1 MTRHETELSA
11 AYAPLR
17 QALAELRAP
26 DALEAQLLASYRQAY
41 APAPKLHARL
51 LEWLRQ
57 ERNLWLPLG
66 GACVAALAAML
77 WLRPLLLQR
86 GPLAPST
93 IEAAAQQTTGEELAT
108 AFFPVGDPARIQAAD
123 HARMVRVTMPRAALV
138 SYGLPV
144 NPALADQPI
153 EADIL
158 VADDGSTLALR
169 FVRGNHH
176 LM

>member
-1 MTRHETELSA
+1 MNLDESRLSA

-17 QALAELRAP
+17 QALAEQQAP
-26 DALEAQLLASYRQAY
+26 EALELQLLATYRQVHTAKPGRWSWL
-41 APAPKLHARL
+41 AD
-51 LEWLRQ
+51 WLRQ

-86 GPLAPST
+86 GPLAPSA
-93 IEAAAQQTTGEELAT
+93 IEVAARQPASDELAT
-108 AFFPVGDPARIQAAD
+108 AFFPVGDPDRIQAAD

-144 NPALADQPI
+144 NPALADQAI